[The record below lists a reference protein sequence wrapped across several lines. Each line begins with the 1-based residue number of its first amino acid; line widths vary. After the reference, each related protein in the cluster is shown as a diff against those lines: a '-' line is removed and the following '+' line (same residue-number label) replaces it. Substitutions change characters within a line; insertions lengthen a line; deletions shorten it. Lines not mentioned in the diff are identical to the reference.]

1 MSRARNKRSVE
12 KIDEAEEQETLEFP
26 EVLPLL
32 PVRDLVVFPYMI
44 VPLFVAREVSLAAV
58 QESLSKD
65 RLVFLSAQRDA
76 GEEDPTSDT
85 IYEVGTVGMIMRV
98 RKLSDGRVRL
108 LVQGLAKAKVVQY
121 LRHKPSFRV
130 RVVHVEEPQ
139 IENSLEAEALMRT
152 AKELLEKVAATG
164 KRLPADVL
172 MVVGGIHEPGRLADL
187 IASNLG
193 LKVGD
198 AQSILETAEPVP
210 RLKLLVDLLRKEK
223 AVQQMQQ
230 KIQDQVKEEMTKS
243 QREYYLREQL
253 RQIQQELG
261 ETDDRAEDLRELRGR
276 VEKAEL
282 PPEADEEAVKQL
294 RRLEQM
300 NQDSAEAAVL
310 RTYLEWLVELPWS
323 VKSEDLLDLERAR
336 RVLDEDHYGLTKVK
350 ERILEHLGVCKLKK
364 AIRGPILCFVGP
376 PGVGKTS
383 LGRSIARALG
393 RSFVRQS
400 LGGVRDEAEIRGHR
414 RTYVGA
420 MPGRILQAMK
430 QAKTHNPV
438 FVLDE
443 VDKLGQDFR
452 GDPSSAL
459 LEVLDPEQNNAFRD
473 HYLNLPFDLSSTLFI
488 ATANMMEPIPEPLR
502 DRMEIIELT
511 GYTEEEKLAIA
522 RRHLVPKQL
531 GENGLKPGQLNFAP
545 TALRK
550 VIREYTREAGVRSL
564 EREIA
569 SLCRKVARRFAEG
582 KRGGVRLGEESVG
595 PLLGPPHFIAE
606 PALDRNEV
614 GQATGLA
621 WTSAGGEVL
630 HIEAQAMKGKGGLIL
645 TGQLG
650 DVMKES
656 AQAALTYTRAREK
669 ELGIP
674 EDFFA
679 THELHVHVPAGATP
693 KDGPSAG
700 VTMACALI
708 SAATGTPL
716 RRSVAMTGEITL
728 RGRVLPVG
736 GIKEKI
742 LAAARQGGVTTV
754 VLPADNEKD
763 LAEVPASV
771 RAKLDLVPVRTVDEV
786 LAAALDRPAKAGR
799 ADRRAPKRSRPV
811 MAAVRASS

>member
-1 MSRARNKRSVE
+1 MSRKRPA
-12 KIDEAEEQETLEFP
+12 KIPERTNDDQETLEFP

-44 VPLFVAREVSLAAV
+44 VPLFVARDVSLAAV
-58 QESLSKD
+58 EEALKKD
-65 RLVFLSAQRDA
+65 RLVFLTTQREA
-76 GEEDPTSDT
+76 AEEEPSPESL
-85 IYEVGTVGMIMRV
+85 YEVGTVGMIMRV

-108 LVQGLAKAKVVQY
+108 LVQGLAKAKTVEV

-139 IENSLEAEALMRT
+139 VENSLEAEALMRT
-152 AKELLEKVAATG
+152 AKELLEKVAETG
-164 KRLPADVL
+164 KRLPADIL

-193 LKVGD
+193 LKVSD
-198 AQSILETAEPVP
+198 AQAILETQDPVE
-210 RLKLLVDLLRKEK
+210 RLKLLVELLRKEK
-223 AVQQMQQ
+223 QVQQMQQ
-230 KIQDQVKEEMTKS
+230 KIQDQVKEEMTKT

-261 ETDDRAEDLRELRGR
+261 ETDDRAEELRELRAKLD
-276 VEKAEL
+276 KAGL
-282 PPEADEEAVKQL
+282 PTEAEEEAGKQL

-300 NQDSAEAAVL
+300 NQDSAEASVL
-310 RTYLEWLVELPWS
+310 RTYLEWMVELPWS
-323 VKSEDLLDLERAR
+323 RTSEDHLDLERAR
-336 RVLDEDHYGLTKVK
+336 RVLDEDHYGLAKVK

-364 AIRGPILCFVGP
+364 AIRGPILCFAGP

-420 MPGRILQAMK
+420 MPGRVLQGMK
-430 QAKTHNPV
+430 LAKTRNPV
-438 FVLDE
+438 FLLDE
-443 VDKLGQDFR
+443 LDKLGQDFR
-452 GDPSSAL
+452 GDPSAAL
-459 LEVLDPEQNNAFRD
+459 LEVLDPEQNNTFRD

-488 ATANMMEPIPEPLR
+488 ATANMIEQIPEPLR
-502 DRMEIIELT
+502 DRMEIIELS

-531 GENGLKPGQLNFAP
+531 VENGLKPGQLTFGQS
-545 TALRK
+545 ALKEVVRS
-550 VIREYTREAGVRSL
+550 YTREAGVRSL

-569 SLCRKVARRFAEG
+569 SLCRKVARRVAEG
-582 KRGGVRLGEESVG
+582 KRGKVKLESKDVLE
-595 PLLGPPHFIAE
+595 LLGPPHYLGE
-606 PALDRNEV
+606 PGLEANQV

-630 HIEAQAMKGKGGLIL
+630 HIEAQAMKGRGGLIL

-674 EDFFA
+674 DEFFGS
-679 THELHVHVPAGATP
+679 HELHIHVPAGAIP

-700 VTMACALI
+700 VTMATALI
-708 SAATGTPL
+708 SAATGRAIKRT
-716 RRSVAMTGEITL
+716 VAMTGEITL
-728 RGRVLPVG
+728 RGRVLPIG
-736 GIKEKI
+736 GLKEKV
-742 LAAARQGGVTTV
+742 LAAARQGIGTV
-754 VLPADNEKD
+754 VFPKDNEKD
-763 LAEVPASV
+763 LPEIPASV
-771 RAKLDLVPVRTVDEV
+771 RHKLELVAVSTVDEV
-786 LAAALDRPAKAGR
+786 LAVALEPKPGKPR
-799 ADRRAPKRSRPV
+799 ASV
-811 MAAVRASS
+811 LAAVRASS

>member
-1 MSRARNKRSVE
+1 
-12 KIDEAEEQETLEFP
+12 ETLEFP

-44 VPLFVAREVSLAAV
+44 VPLFVARDVSLAAV
-58 QESLSKD
+58 NDAMAKD
-65 RLVFLSAQRDA
+65 RLVFLAAQREA

-85 IYEVGTVGMIMRV
+85 IYDVGTVGMIMRV

-130 RVVHVEEPQ
+130 RVVHVEEPPV
-139 IENSLEAEALMRT
+139 ENSLEAEALMRT
-152 AKELLEKVAATG
+152 AKELLEKIAETG
-164 KRLPADVL
+164 KRLPADIL

-193 LKVGD
+193 SKVAD
-198 AQSILETAEPVP
+198 AQAVLETQEPIA
-210 RLKLLVDLLRKEK
+210 RLRLLVDLLRMEK

-230 KIQDQVKEEMTKS
+230 KIQDQVKEEMNKT

-261 ETDDRAEDLRELRGR
+261 ETDDRAEELRELRLKLS
-276 VEKAEL
+276 KAGL
-282 PPEADEEAVKQL
+282 PPEAEEEAGKQL
-294 RRLEQM
+294 KRLEQM

-323 VKSEDLLDLERAR
+323 KASEDLLDLDRAGR
-336 RVLDEDHYGLTKVK
+336 ILDEDHYGLSKVK
-350 ERILEHLGVCKLKK
+350 ERIVEHLGVCKLKK
-364 AIRGPILCFVGP
+364 AIRGPILCFAGP

-420 MPGRILQAMK
+420 MPGRILQAMRL
-430 QAKTHNPV
+430 AKTRNPV
-438 FVLDE
+438 FLLDE

-452 GDPSSAL
+452 GDPSAAL
-459 LEVLDPEQNNAFRD
+459 LEVLDPEQNGTFRD
-473 HYLNLPFDLSSTLFI
+473 HYLNLPFDLSATLFI
-488 ATANMMEPIPEPLR
+488 ATANLVEQIPEPLR
-502 DRMEIIELT
+502 DRMEIIEIS

-531 GENGLKPGQLNFAP
+531 KENGLKRGQLVFGAS
-545 TALRK
+545 ALKR
-550 VIREYTREAGVRSL
+550 VIREYTREAGVRNL

-569 SLCRKVARRFAEG
+569 SLCRKVARRVAEG
-582 KRGGVRLGEESVG
+582 RGRGRVRLEADDVAK
-595 PLLGPPHFIAE
+595 LLGPPRYQPE
-606 PALDRNEV
+606 PGLEANEV

-621 WTSAGGEVL
+621 WTAAGGEVL
-630 HIEAQAMKGKGGLIL
+630 HIEAQAMKGRGGLIL

-656 AQAALTYTRAREK
+656 AQAALTYIRAREK

-679 THELHVHVPAGATP
+679 NHELHIHVPAGAIP

-700 VTMACALI
+700 VTMACALV
-708 SAATGTPL
+708 SAATGVPIK
-716 RRSVAMTGEITL
+716 RSVAMTGEITL

-736 GIKEKI
+736 GVKEKV
-742 LAAARQGGVTTV
+742 LAAVRQGLATV
-754 VLPADNEKD
+754 VLPADNTKD
-763 LAEVPASV
+763 LAEIPAPV
-771 RAKLDLVPVRTVDEV
+771 RARLSLVTARTVDDV
-786 LAAALDRPAKAGR
+786 LAVALERRPP
-799 ADRRAPKRSRPV
+799 RRQATV
-811 MAAVRASS
+811 LAAVRASS

>member
-1 MSRARNKRSVE
+1 MSRSKRPTT
-12 KIDEAEEQETLEFP
+12 KITEQNTEDPETLEFP

-44 VPLFVAREVSLAAV
+44 VPLFVARDVSLAAV
-58 QESLSKD
+58 EEALKKD
-65 RLVFLSAQRDA
+65 RLVFLTTQREA
-76 GEEDPTSDT
+76 GEEEPTAESL
-85 IYEVGTVGMIMRV
+85 YEVGTVGMIMRV

-108 LVQGLAKAKVVQY
+108 LVQGLAKAKTVEV

-139 IENSLEAEALMRT
+139 VENSLEAEALMRT
-152 AKELLEKVAATG
+152 AKELLEKVAETG
-164 KRLPADVL
+164 KRLPADIL

-187 IASNLG
+187 VASNLG
-193 LKVGD
+193 LKVSD
-198 AQSILETAEPVP
+198 AQGILETQDPVE
-210 RLKLLVDLLRKEK
+210 RLKLLVELLRKEK

-230 KIQDQVKEEMTKS
+230 KIQDQVKEEMTKT

-261 ETDDRAEDLRELRGR
+261 ETDDRAEELREMRGKL
-276 VEKAEL
+276 EKAKL
-282 PPEADEEAVKQL
+282 PPEPEEEAGKQL

-300 NQDSAEAAVL
+300 NQDSAEASVL
-310 RTYLEWLVELPWS
+310 RTYLEWMVELPWS
-323 VKSEDLLDLERAR
+323 KLSDDHLDLERAR
-336 RVLDEDHYGLTKVK
+336 KVLDEDHYGLQKVK

-364 AIRGPILCFVGP
+364 AMRGPILCFAGP

-383 LGRSIARALG
+383 LGRSVARALG

-420 MPGRILQAMK
+420 MPGRILQGMK
-430 QAKTHNPV
+430 LAKTRNPV
-438 FVLDE
+438 FLLDE
-443 VDKLGQDFR
+443 LDKLGQDFR
-452 GDPSSAL
+452 GDPSAAL
-459 LEVLDPEQNNAFRD
+459 LEVLDPEQNNTFRD

-488 ATANMMEPIPEPLR
+488 ATANMVENIPGPLR
-502 DRMEIIELT
+502 DRMEIIELS

-531 GENGLKPGQLNFAP
+531 LENGLKPGQLTFGAS
-545 TALRK
+545 ALKEVVRN
-550 VIREYTREAGVRSL
+550 YTREAGVRNL

-569 SLCRKVARRFAEG
+569 SLCRKTARRVAEG
-582 KRGGVRLGEESVG
+582 KRGRVKLESAEVQDM
-595 PLLGPPHFIAE
+595 LGPERYMGE
-606 PALDRNEV
+606 PGLEANQV
-614 GQATGLA
+614 GQAIGLA

-630 HIEAQAMKGKGGLIL
+630 HIEAQAMKGRGGLIL

-656 AQAALTYTRAREK
+656 AQAALTFTRAREK

-674 EDFFA
+674 EDFFS
-679 THELHVHVPAGATP
+679 THELHIHVPAGAIP

-700 VTMACALI
+700 VTMATALI
-708 SAATGTPL
+708 SAATGRPIKRT
-716 RRSVAMTGEITL
+716 VAMTGEITL

-736 GIKEKI
+736 GIKEKV
-742 LAAARQGGVTTV
+742 LAAARYGMATV
-754 VLPADNEKD
+754 VLPKDNEKD
-763 LAEVPASV
+763 LVEIPASV
-771 RAKLDLVPVRTVDEV
+771 RAKLKLITAQTVDEV
-786 LAAALDRPAKAGR
+786 LAVALEPRPGK
-799 ADRRAPKRSRPV
+799 PKTSV
-811 MAAVRASS
+811 LAAVRASS